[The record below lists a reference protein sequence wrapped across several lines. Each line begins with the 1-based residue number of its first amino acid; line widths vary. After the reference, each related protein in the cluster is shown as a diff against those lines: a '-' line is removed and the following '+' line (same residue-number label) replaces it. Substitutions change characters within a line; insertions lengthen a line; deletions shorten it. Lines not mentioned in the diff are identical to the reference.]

1 MEVLNILE
9 CIFNSIFSIYV
20 IISFIISG
28 KNLFLNTSESD
39 RNNTVAEN
47 TYNELKW
54 KEKVETIIKLV
65 TAIVAVVIIIWIV
78 VKMKNW
84 YWMIIIIG
92 IPKYLEG
99 VVAAYQ
105 SIEIISGVVKSKDKG
120 KLSSNEL
127 ASITVVSSVIYFF
140 KIQNIFAK
148 IIEKVEL
155 YTETYRSDILIILL
169 YFFAFSIYIFLICS
183 LTSEMTITIIG
194 VIKKI
199 CERWPWTNEIKKV
212 EDSCISKIGKT
223 VSVKSFLI
231 FQWEHIGRWNGY
243 VKWIRYLLLPF
254 AFVIDIIFLIIR
266 VLIYTVIWYSIG
278 YICILIRL
286 IKKTLDKLSNWI
298 LDLSDK
304 RIVAISFRIALI
316 MALVCIVV
324 MNRYQPIFKEQEAS
338 TAVLEFVA
346 SAIIIPVIFEWINS
360 AKNNHQEER

>member
-140 KIQNIFAK
+140 KIQNIFH
-148 IIEKVEL
+148 E
-155 YTETYRSDILIILL
+155 
-169 YFFAFSIYIFLICS
+169 
-183 LTSEMTITIIG
+183 G
-194 VIKKI
+194 
-199 CERWPWTNEIKKV
+199 
-212 EDSCISKIGKT
+212 
-223 VSVKSFLI
+223 
-231 FQWEHIGRWNGY
+231 
-243 VKWIRYLLLPF
+243 
-254 AFVIDIIFLIIR
+254 
-266 VLIYTVIWYSIG
+266 
-278 YICILIRL
+278 
-286 IKKTLDKLSNWI
+286 
-298 LDLSDK
+298 
-304 RIVAISFRIALI
+304 
-316 MALVCIVV
+316 
-324 MNRYQPIFKEQEAS
+324 
-338 TAVLEFVA
+338 
-346 SAIIIPVIFEWINS
+346 
-360 AKNNHQEER
+360 